1 MKKLFGE
8 FKDFIARG
16 NVMDMAIGVIIGG
29 AFMAIVNS
37 LVNDIVNP
45 FIKLISGGGTEVSG
59 LSIPVAGT
67 ENGIDFGSFI
77 SAIINFLIIAVI
89 VFLLVKAIN
98 KFMKDKKESIDSPTQ
113 VCPHCLEEVKVGA
126 TRCPHCTGEIKSTVH
141 TV

>member
-37 LVNDIVNP
+37 LVNDIINP
-45 FIKLISGGGTEVSG
+45 FIKLISGGGTDVSG
-59 LSIPVAGT
+59 LSIPVTGT
-67 ENGIDFGSFI
+67 EHGIDFGSFI

-98 KFMKDKKESIDSPTQ
+98 KFMKDKKESTDSPT
-113 VCPHCLEEVKVGA
+113 
-126 TRCPHCTGEIKSTVH
+126 
-141 TV
+141 

>member
-37 LVNDIVNP
+37 LVNDIINP

-67 ENGIDFGSFI
+67 EHGIDFGSFI

-98 KFMKDKKESIDSPTQ
+98 KFMKGKKESTDSPTQ
-113 VCPHCLEEVKVGA
+113 VCPHCLEEVKAGA
-126 TRCPHCTGEIKSTVH
+126 TRCPHCTGEIKGTAH

>member
-37 LVNDIVNP
+37 LVNDIINP

-59 LSIPVAGT
+59 FPSPLQALNMASTLAHLSLQSLT
-67 ENGIDFGSFI
+67 F
-77 SAIINFLIIAVI
+77 
-89 VFLLVKAIN
+89 
-98 KFMKDKKESIDSPTQ
+98 
-113 VCPHCLEEVKVGA
+113 
-126 TRCPHCTGEIKSTVH
+126 
-141 TV
+141 

>member
-1 MKKLFGE
+1 MKKLFAE

-67 ENGIDFGSFI
+67 EHGIDFGSFI

-98 KFMKDKKESIDSPTQ
+98 KFMKGKKESTDSPAQ
-113 VCPHCLEEVKVGA
+113 VCPHCLEEVKAGA
-126 TRCPHCTGEIKSTVH
+126 TRCPHCTGEIKGTAH

>member
-1 MKKLFGE
+1 MKKLFAE

-59 LSIPVAGT
+59 LSIPVAGA
-67 ENGIDFGSFI
+67 EHGIDFGSFI

-98 KFMKDKKESIDSPTQ
+98 KFMKGKKESTDSPAQ
-113 VCPHCLEEVKVGA
+113 VCPHCLEEVKAGA
-126 TRCPHCTGEIKSTVH
+126 TRCPHCTGEIKSTAH

>member
-1 MKKLFGE
+1 MKKLFAE

-37 LVNDIVNP
+37 LVNDIINP

-59 LSIPVAGT
+59 T
-67 ENGIDFGSFI
+67 EHGIDFGSFI

-98 KFMKDKKESIDSPTQ
+98 KFMKGKNESTDSPTQ
-113 VCPHCLEEVKVGA
+113 VCPHCLEEVKAGA
-126 TRCPHCTGEIKSTVH
+126 TRCPHCTGEIKSTAH

>member
-1 MKKLFGE
+1 MKKLFAE

-59 LSIPVAGT
+59 LSIPVTGT
-67 ENGIDFGSFI
+67 EHGIDFGSFI

-98 KFMKDKKESIDSPTQ
+98 KFMKGKKESTDSPAQ
-113 VCPHCLEEVKVGA
+113 VCPHCLEEVKAGA
-126 TRCPHCTGEIKSTVH
+126 TRCPHCTGEIKSTAH

>member
-45 FIKLISGGGTEVSG
+45 FIKLISGSGTEVSG

-89 VFLLVKAIN
+89 VFLLVKALN
-98 KFMKDKKESIDSPTQ
+98 KFMKGKKESTDSPAQ
-113 VCPHCLEEVKVGA
+113 VCPHCLEEVKAGA
-126 TRCPHCTGEIKSTVH
+126 TRCPHCTGEIKGATH

>member
-1 MKKLFGE
+1 MKKLFAE

-67 ENGIDFGSFI
+67 EHGIDFGSFI

-98 KFMKDKKESIDSPTQ
+98 KFMKGKKESTDSPAQ
-113 VCPHCLEEVKVGA
+113 VCPHCLEEVKAGA
-126 TRCPHCTGEIKSTVH
+126 TRGPHCTGEIKSTAH

>member
-37 LVNDIVNP
+37 LVNDIINP

-67 ENGIDFGSFI
+67 EHGIDFGSFI
-77 SAIINFLIIAVI
+77 
-89 VFLLVKAIN
+89 FLLVKAIN
-98 KFMKDKKESIDSPTQ
+98 KFMKGKKESTDSPTQ
-113 VCPHCLEEVKVGA
+113 ICPHCLEEVKAGA
-126 TRCPHCTGEIKSTVH
+126 TRCPHCTGEIKSTAH